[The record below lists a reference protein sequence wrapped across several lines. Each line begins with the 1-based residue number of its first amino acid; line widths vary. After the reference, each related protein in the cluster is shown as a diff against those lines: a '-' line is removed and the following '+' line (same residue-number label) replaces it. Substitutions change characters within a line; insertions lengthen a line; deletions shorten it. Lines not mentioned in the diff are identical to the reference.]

1 MNQADMEKSFKSAL
15 FKDDDL
21 GSVIRVHLHIEHH
34 VNEIL
39 ELLVP
44 CPKDLKSVRLD
55 YDGKVNLL
63 PVLGVKP
70 ESIKV
75 LSALGT
81 MRNKFAHNLNFKLD
95 KSNVKNLYETLDVDA
110 KDILFSSHEM
120 TRTKEQHKDIKPY
133 KKLTPKDQ
141 FILIAVVVKNMLQ
154 RIKSELNSTV

>member
-1 MNQADMEKSFKSAL
+1 MNQAEIEVSFRSAL

-44 CPKDLKSVRLD
+44 FPQDLKAVKLD

-70 ESIKV
+70 ENIKV
-75 LSALGT
+75 LTALGT
-81 MRNKFAHNLNFKLD
+81 MRNKFAHNLNYKLD
-95 KSNVKNLYETLDVDA
+95 KSNVKNLYETLDSDS
-110 KDILFSSHEM
+110 KEILFNSHEA
-120 TRTKEQHKDIKPY
+120 TRNKGFNNIDQY
-133 KKLTPKDQ
+133 KKLEPKDQ
-141 FILIAVVVKNMLQ
+141 FILIAVVVKNMVQKL
-154 RIKSELNSTV
+154 KSELQGTV

>member
-1 MNQADMEKSFKSAL
+1 MNQPDIEESFKSAL

-34 VNEIL
+34 VNDIL

-44 CPKDLKSVRLD
+44 CPQYLKSVKLD

-70 ESIKV
+70 ENIRV

-81 MRNKFAHNLNFKLD
+81 MRNKFAHNLNYKLD
-95 KSNVKNLYETLDVDA
+95 KSIVKSLYETLDSDS
-110 KDILFSSHEM
+110 KDILFNSHEAV
-120 TRTKEQHKDIKPY
+120 RTKGSNNIDKY
-133 KKLTPKDQ
+133 KKLQPKDQ
-141 FILIAVVVKNMLQ
+141 FMLIAVVVKNMVQKLKKELQ
-154 RIKSELNSTV
+154 DTV